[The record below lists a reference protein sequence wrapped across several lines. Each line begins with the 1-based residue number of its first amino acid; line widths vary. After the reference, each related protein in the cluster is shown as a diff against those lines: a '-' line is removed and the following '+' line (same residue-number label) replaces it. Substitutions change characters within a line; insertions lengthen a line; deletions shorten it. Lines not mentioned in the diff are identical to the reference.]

1 MFYLKKNFE
10 YNERFTILTKET
22 EQLNSLLQTI
32 LLCGAATGS
41 LTSDVLSYLSRK
53 TASLKG
59 EGIRYDINLKDA
71 TGATAMHYA
80 AMYGKDEVIK
90 LLYHFGAEES
100 LLIQDYTEPHR
111 TIVAKHENFNG
122 YSK

>member
-1 MFYLKKNFE
+1 M
-10 YNERFTILTKET
+10 TIDHRADSK
-22 EQLNSLLQTI
+22 S
-32 LLCGAATGS
+32 S
-41 LTSDVLSYLSRK
+41 
-53 TASLKG
+53 AS
-59 EGIRYDINLKDA
+59 E
-71 TGATAMHYA
+71 
-80 AMYGKDEVIK
+80 IK